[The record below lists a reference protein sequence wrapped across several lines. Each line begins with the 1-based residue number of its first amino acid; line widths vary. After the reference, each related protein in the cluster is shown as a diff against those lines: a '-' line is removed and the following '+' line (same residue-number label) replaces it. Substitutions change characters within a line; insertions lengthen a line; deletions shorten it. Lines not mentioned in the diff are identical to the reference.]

1 MEVPLTVAE
10 VSLYGRATM
19 QPLDHLSTEV
29 TTIAKRNLSP
39 GDVLEGIGGRT
50 HRAGCMSY
58 VDACAA
64 DALPLGLARGCKVKV
79 SVAKGTLIARSM
91 VAPVDNLLHQLRAEQ
106 DRFSEV
112 LV

>member
-10 VSLYGRATM
+10 ILLYGRATM

-29 TTIAKRNLSP
+29 TTIAKRDLAP
-39 GDVLEGIGGRT
+39 GDVLEGIGGRP

-58 VDACAA
+58 GDACAA
-64 DALPLGLARGCKVKV
+64 DALPLGLAKGCRVKV
-79 SVAKGTLIARSM
+79 PVAKGSMIARSM
-91 VAPVDNLLHQLRAEQ
+91 VAPVDTLLHRLRAEQ